1 MKKRLLSLVVLLL
14 VSCFFPSTSLA
25 VKETCSHGR
34 RTFNDKKLTS
44 GVGEYGKKKR
54 YFWIDSDFS
63 KNYKEQISNAFK
75 YWTYTSSNPGV
86 TTSISIKKSSLKSD
100 ATFEI
105 HKKKLTGN
113 MTGLTEFYSKQKKIE
128 DPSAS
133 NWTWGKIYIDQNDTS
148 DYSNRKKT
156 GLVAH
161 EIGHTMGLSHQPNR
175 PTDSIMYNYDDER
188 KFSDG
193 SFRNRPSK
201 RDCNNI
207 NHIY

>member
-1 MKKRLLSLVVLLL
+1 MKKGILSLVALLL
-14 VSCFFPSTSLA
+14 AICFFSSNSLA

-54 YFWIDSDFS
+54 YYWIDSDFS
-63 KNYKEQISNAFK
+63 KKYKEQISNAFE

-105 HKKKLTGN
+105 HKKKLAGD

-128 DPSAS
+128 NQSAS
-133 NWTWGKIYIDQNDTS
+133 NWTWNKIFIDQNDTS
-148 DYSNRKKT
+148 NYSDKKKT
-156 GLVAH
+156 G
-161 EIGHTMGLSHQPNR
+161 
-175 PTDSIMYNYDDER
+175 
-188 KFSDG
+188 
-193 SFRNRPSK
+193 
-201 RDCNNI
+201 
-207 NHIY
+207 

>member
-1 MKKRLLSLVVLLL
+1 MVGALS
-14 VSCFFPSTSLA
+14 
-25 VKETCSHGR
+25 
-34 RTFNDKKLTS
+34 
-44 GVGEYGKKKR
+44 
-54 YFWIDSDFS
+54 
-63 KNYKEQISNAFK
+63 
-75 YWTYTSSNPGV
+75 
-86 TTSISIKKSSLKSD
+86 
-100 ATFEI
+100 
-105 HKKKLTGN
+105 
-113 MTGLTEFYSKQKKIE
+113 
-128 DPSAS
+128 PSAS